1 MTLFF
6 FVALKTKK
14 RFIKKRKTFKKR
26 IGGTKPPKT
35 SRVYYSRPVVSK
47 DRVMYRNMSNDK
59 EALPYEKYPP
69 IKNDKS
75 KLSKIEDGKSSIA
88 NK

>member
-1 MTLFF
+1 MP
-6 FVALKTKK
+6 
-14 RFIKKRKTFKKR
+14 KKRKTFKKR

-59 EALPYEKYPP
+59 EPLPHQKYP
-69 IKNDKS
+69 IK

>member
-1 MTLFF
+1 MP
-6 FVALKTKK
+6 
-14 RFIKKRKTFKKR
+14 KKRKTFKKR

-59 EALPYEKYPP
+59 EPLPPP

>member
-1 MTLFF
+1 MYKCQKKERH
-6 FVALKTKK
+6 LKNE
-14 RFIKKRKTFKKR
+14 
-26 IGGTKPPKT
+26 
-35 SRVYYSRPVVSK
+35 
-47 DRVMYRNMSNDK
+47 VMYRNMSNDN
-59 EALPYEKYPP
+59 EPLPPP